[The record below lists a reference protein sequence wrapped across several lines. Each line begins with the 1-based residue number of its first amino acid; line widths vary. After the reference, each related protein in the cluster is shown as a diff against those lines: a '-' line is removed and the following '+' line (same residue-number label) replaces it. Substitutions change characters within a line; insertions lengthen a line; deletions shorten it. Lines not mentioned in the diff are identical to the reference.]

1 MNTDSVETDRG
12 TPEGNVRGD
21 LLARHVLRLK
31 IGPGLIASPSGL
43 VLENTGETPGNPRD
57 EKGTFISQPI
67 FYFSIFLFCLYLWF
81 VAYAAYISLFR
92 VFSS

>member
-1 MNTDSVETDRG
+1 MNANFVETDRG

-21 LLARHVLRLK
+21 LLTRHVLRLK
-31 IGPGLIASPSGL
+31 IGPGLSASPSGL
-43 VLENTGETPGNPRD
+43 APENTGETPPQD
-57 EKGTFISQPI
+57 EKGTPISQPI
-67 FYFSIFLFCLYLWF
+67 FYFSIFLFCLYLWL